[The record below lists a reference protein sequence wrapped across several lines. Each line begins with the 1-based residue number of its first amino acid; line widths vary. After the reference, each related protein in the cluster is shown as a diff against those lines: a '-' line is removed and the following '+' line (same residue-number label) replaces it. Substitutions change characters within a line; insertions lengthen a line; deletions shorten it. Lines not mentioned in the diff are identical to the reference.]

1 MDGLNINNLFNL
13 NKKEAVSIN
22 KPLSVSSLY
31 NNLNNKTEKK
41 FDINKLIEHQDN
53 LKKIIK
59 KIYKEIYYKCLNKI
73 EESNNLSKYDL
84 FYELPTI
91 IYGNKLYS
99 IDDCANYIIKHIR
112 LNHMDVLRVTHNTL
126 FITWYNIKKNKELS
140 I

>member
-13 NKKEAVSIN
+13 NKNNIVSIN
-22 KPLSVSSLY
+22 NPLSVTSLY
-31 NNLNNKTEKK
+31 NNLNDKTKKK
-41 FDINKLIEHQDN
+41 FDINKLIEYQDN
-53 LKKIIK
+53 LKKNVK

-112 LNHMDVLRVTHNTL
+112 LNYMDILRVTHNTL
-126 FITWYNIKKNKELS
+126 FITWYNIKQNKNLS
-140 I
+140 L